1 MNEWFSNKSKLEHLQ
16 EKYRLLMRKSF
27 EIAAKD
33 KKTSDYIH
41 KQALAIKREISI
53 LKFKE

>member
-1 MNEWFSNKSKLEHLQ
+1 MNEWFSNKSKLEQLQ